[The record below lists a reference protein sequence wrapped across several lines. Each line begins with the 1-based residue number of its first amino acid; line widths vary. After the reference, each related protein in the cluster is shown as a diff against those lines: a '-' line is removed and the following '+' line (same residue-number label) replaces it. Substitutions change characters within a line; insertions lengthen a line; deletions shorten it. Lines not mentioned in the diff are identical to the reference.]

1 MKQRKPKHWYRPRN
15 VFLAVLAA
23 VLLFFGW
30 VFLEVWQ
37 VYTAEPKATVD
48 YRAKLRDMAEQN
60 AGVSPEEAD
69 DSWRLVVD
77 AMEGYKEAERQINE
91 ELAESGFSSRGTF
104 DDGQVD
110 FAYPLFGSSL
120 PDDMDR
126 ERQCLQRMRELGVPQ
141 FLDGL
146 SMGTVGLRPVEGSGP
161 LINDSLSPVPL
172 VMRLV
177 KSQAASIRISALEG
191 DWKQLLKAFK
201 HGLHLAETISHQP
214 TAIEYWSGASMATLI
229 LDELQ
234 SALVERD
241 LSPDIYRALAET
253 LREFSPSR
261 AVFSLACDRI
271 SYHDLADWVF
281 TDDGHGDGFMT
292 SKLGEWGLISVGEES
307 FGKAVVAR
315 FILATKRES
324 TQELDVLI
332 DWLIAEAGVE
342 PTQVRLR
349 GKYQQRLI
357 ELYSSWRFP
366 FIRNLFSAPDHAIR
380 IEDALQVE
388 ISATL
393 VIIAIAE
400 YKVRQ
405 GHYPAP
411 LDDLVPEIL
420 TAVPIDPL
428 HGGVF
433 GYRLTPDDPHG
444 RPYLLYST
452 GLDRNDDGGD
462 FDLADS
468 LRCVEDPNAQTDY
481 TVNQPRRPMA
491 EYWDE
496 FR

>member
-1 MKQRKPKHWYRPRN
+1 MKQAKPKPWYRPRN
-15 VFLAVLAA
+15 VCLAVLAA
-23 VLLFFGW
+23 VLVFFGW

-37 VYTAEPKATVD
+37 VYTAEPNPTVD
-48 YRAKLRDMAEQN
+48 YRAKLRKMAEQN
-60 AGVSPEEAD
+60 AGVSSEEAD

-77 AMEGYKEAERQINE
+77 AMEGYKEAEREVNE
-91 ELAESGFSSRGTF
+91 ELVESGFSSRGTL

-110 FAYPLFGSSL
+110 FEYPLFGGTL
-120 PDDMDR
+120 PADVDR
-126 ERQCLQRMRELGVPQ
+126 ERQCLQRMRQLGVSQ
-141 FLDGL
+141 LLDRL
-146 SMGTVGLRPVEGSGP
+146 SASKIALRPVDGSGP
-161 LINDSLSPVPL
+161 LSDDSLSHVL
-172 VMRLV
+172 WVNRIV
-177 KSQAASIRISALEG
+177 KSQAASFRISAMEG
-191 DWKQLLKAFK
+191 DSEQMVKAFK
-201 HGLHLAETISHQP
+201 HGLRLAETISYQP
-214 TAIEYWSGASMATLI
+214 TDTEYWSGAAMATLI
-229 LDELQ
+229 LNELQ
-234 SALVERD
+234 SSLVESD
-241 LSPDIYRALAET
+241 LGPDTYSALAKT
-253 LREFSPSR
+253 LGEFSPSR
-261 AVFSLACDRI
+261 AVFSLECERV

-281 TDDGHGDGFMT
+281 TDDGNGDGFM
-292 SKLGEWGLISVGEES
+292 SSELGDWGLISADQRSLGE
-307 FGKAVVAR
+307 AVVAR

-324 TQELDVLI
+324 TQELDRMI
-332 DWLIAEAGVE
+332 DWLIAEAEAE
-342 PTQVRLR
+342 PTQVNLR
-349 GKYQQRLI
+349 ARYEQRMI
-357 ELYSSWRFP
+357 QLYISFRYP
-366 FIRNLFSAPDHAIR
+366 FIENLFGAPEHSIS
-380 IEDALQVE
+380 IEDALHVE

-393 VIIAIAE
+393 VMIAIAE
-400 YKVRQ
+400 YKMQ
-405 GHYPAP
+405 KGEYPAH